1 MRELIKCE
9 EVNLNLKF
17 NSEESLFH
25 FLFLFKTYLRCKF
38 REKSIREKYF
48 GSAREHFMSRILYTP
63 KIRDLVVESMEVCIV
78 DRDASN
84 YVING
89 LKGEILKL
97 YEVFSKHEMEY
108 YANKTVDYVP
118 DLRKFF
124 KNCLRRK
131 KRGKVRI

>member
-1 MRELIKCE
+1 VRELINCK

-48 GSAREHFMSRILYTP
+48 GSAREHFTSRILYTP
-63 KIRDLVVESMEVCIV
+63 KIRDLITESMEVCII
-78 DRDASN
+78 DRDAN
-84 YVING
+84 DYVIND

-97 YEVFSKHEMEY
+97 YEVFSKDEKEY
-108 YANKTVDYVP
+108 YENETVDHVP

-124 KNCLRRK
+124 KNCVRR
-131 KRGKVRI
+131 

>member
-1 MRELIKCE
+1 VRELFKCE

-63 KIRDLVVESMEVCIV
+63 KIRGLVIESMEVCII
-78 DRDASN
+78 DRDASR
-84 YVING
+84 
-89 LKGEILKL
+89 LRDKWFEGEILKL
-97 YEVFSKHEMEY
+97 YEVFSKHEMQY
-108 YANKTVDYVP
+108 YEK
-118 DLRKFF
+118 
-124 KNCLRRK
+124 
-131 KRGKVRI
+131 

>member
-1 MRELIKCE
+1 MC
-9 EVNLNLKF
+9 
-17 NSEESLFH
+17 
-25 FLFLFKTYLRCKF
+25 
-38 REKSIREKYF
+38 
-48 GSAREHFMSRILYTP
+48 
-63 KIRDLVVESMEVCIV
+63 IRDRVCII

-97 YEVFSKHEMEY
+97 YGVFSKHEMEY
-108 YANKTVDYVP
+108 YANKTVDRVP
-118 DLRKFF
+118 DLREFF

>member
-1 MRELIKCE
+1 MRELINCK

-48 GSAREHFMSRILYTP
+48 GSAREHFTSRILYTP
-63 KIRDLVVESMEVCIV
+63 KIRDLITESMEVCII
-78 DRDASN
+78 DRDASD
-84 YVING
+84 YVIND
-89 LKGEILKL
+89 LEGEILKL
-97 YEVFSKHEMEY
+97 YEVFSKHEKQY
-108 YANKTVDYVP
+108 YENETVDYVP

-124 KNCLRRK
+124 KNCVRR
-131 KRGKVRI
+131 

>member
-1 MRELIKCE
+1 VRELINCKV
-9 EVNLNLKF
+9 VNLDLKF

-48 GSAREHFMSRILYTP
+48 GSAREHFTSRILYTP
-63 KIRDLVVESMEVCIV
+63 KIRDLITESMEVCII
-78 DRDASN
+78 DRDAN
-84 YVING
+84 DYVIND

-97 YEVFSKHEMEY
+97 YEVFSKDEKEY
-108 YANKTVDYVP
+108 YENETVDHVP

-124 KNCLRRK
+124 KNCVRR
-131 KRGKVRI
+131 

>member
-1 MRELIKCE
+1 MRKVFSIFYFYSKLILGVSSGK
-9 EVNLNLKF
+9 
-17 NSEESLFH
+17 
-25 FLFLFKTYLRCKF
+25 
-38 REKSIREKYF
+38 KSIREKYF

-63 KIRDLVVESMEVCIV
+63 KIRDLVIESMEVCII

-89 LKGEILKL
+89 LEGEIFKL

>member
-1 MRELIKCE
+1 MRELINCK

-48 GSAREHFMSRILYTP
+48 GSAREHFTSRILYTP
-63 KIRDLVVESMEVCIV
+63 KIRDLITESMEVCII
-78 DRDASN
+78 DRDAN
-84 YVING
+84 DYVIND

-97 YEVFSKHEMEY
+97 YEVFSKDEKEY
-108 YANKTVDYVP
+108 YENETVDHVP

-124 KNCLRRK
+124 KNCVRR
-131 KRGKVRI
+131 

>member
-1 MRELIKCE
+1 VRELINCKV
-9 EVNLNLKF
+9 VNLDLKF

-38 REKSIREKYF
+38 RGKSIREKYF
-48 GSAREHFMSRILYTP
+48 GSAREHFTSRILYTP
-63 KIRDLVVESMEVCIV
+63 KIRDLITESMEVCII
-78 DRDASN
+78 DRDASD

-97 YEVFSKHEMEY
+97 YEVFSKHEKQY
-108 YANKTVDYVP
+108 YENETVDYVP

-124 KNCLRRK
+124 KNCVRR
-131 KRGKVRI
+131 

>member
-1 MRELIKCE
+1 VRELINCK

-48 GSAREHFMSRILYTP
+48 GSAREHFTSRILYTP
-63 KIRDLVVESMEVCIV
+63 KIRDLITESMEVCII
-78 DRDASN
+78 DRDAN
-84 YVING
+84 DYVIND

-97 YEVFSKHEMEY
+97 YEVFSKDEKEY
-108 YANKTVDYVP
+108 YENETVDYVP

-124 KNCLRRK
+124 KNCVRR
-131 KRGKVRI
+131 